1 MKITDYAILFMTIIF
16 SFIVIY
22 FLKDSILFQKIIYSE
37 EINRV
42 VDNTTVKALNDG
54 YKGFIGNDDNIDVDL
69 VIESFLRN
77 MSYITYG
84 VDSNYNRN
92 RITDCIVCLIII
104 MEDGYYIYEDGILGK
119 KLSFKNME
127 HEKKVMELEDVIEKS
142 VHKHNYKIIFPK
154 NNGENNSQTINSNS
168 LLVIYKTNTADF
180 FGNIYAECIISGA
193 TIKSFE
199 YE

>member
-119 KLSFKNME
+119 KLSFKN
-127 HEKKVMELEDVIEKS
+127 I
-142 VHKHNYKIIFPK
+142 
-154 NNGENNSQTINSNS
+154 
-168 LLVIYKTNTADF
+168 
-180 FGNIYAECIISGA
+180 
-193 TIKSFE
+193 
-199 YE
+199 